1 MPGGRLSELYS
12 ARLVLLVSVLLNILA
27 SLLTPLASGLDHRL
41 LAALRLVAGAGGGLS
56 FPALNVM
63 ISAWAPPQERASV
76 ASICFGG
83 ASLGTVISTLTSGIE
98 DELDLELSF
107 LLFRSSDDIL
117 WLGICVL
124 CSWQPLLYLVF
135 SLAWPEL
142 APW

>member
-41 LAALRLVAGAGGGLS
+41 LAALRLVAGCGGGFS

-83 ASLGTVISTLTSGIE
+83 ASLGTVISTLTSGDQDQGE
-98 DELDLELSF
+98 NCRLCW
-107 LLFRSSDDIL
+107 RS
-117 WLGICVL
+117 
-124 CSWQPLLYLVF
+124 
-135 SLAWPEL
+135 
-142 APW
+142 